1 MRPWRGS
8 SHFGA
13 RSRWWRSQ
21 AFAGCLPGEPCRQK
35 NMRGTSGGSARGRSC
50 SRILIFIKLRTF
62 DRRGESRVRKMPF
75 GFVVC
80 ALLYAL
86 PTPIG
91 TAAAQAITVGATSS
105 TSDAPIYIADKKG
118 YFRDEGFDVKVTN
131 FRSAADMV
139 APLGAGQIE
148 AGAGSAS
155 AGLYNAVARGI
166 KIKIVADKASSPPG
180 YGGTKILVRKN
191 HVESGRYRSLQD
203 LKGMKFA
210 MNAPGVS
217 NTSTLNTL
225 LQSAGLKYSDVET
238 VDLPL
243 PDHVAALKNKSV
255 DASASV
261 EPGPAL
267 AIRNGDAVPI
277 KSDDEILPNHQ
288 IAVLLY
294 SEEFAF
300 KRADAA
306 RRFMR
311 AYIRA
316 VRFYN
321 GALQNG
327 RLDGP
332 NADDVIAILS
342 EATPIKGRDI
352 YKLITPLGIDARAHR
367 HVQRQ
372 RAEDRDFRRQLL
384 VRPLRH
390 QGAGAMVGEL
400 AGLPPPRP
408 HGGRGGYRFHAADR
422 PLEGLRRRH
431 RLSRQHARD
440 HHLGRRPSLGDRAHD
455 RVRHG
460 ARASVPPADR
470 GQGIRHRR
478 PRRRRTLWRQPR
490 GGMER
495 GRVRDV
501 RGDPARARRALR
513 FRSGMARRRQASL
526 VGTRRFRFPRT
537 VPRPQGRARLPQALR
552 RHAADHHE
560 CRLLGGRP
568 GLCATQL
575 RCILRGDRGL
585 ANVARGQCEEG
596 RRDQGGGAKLWP
608 RHRDLHGRAGDLS
621 AEPDGGGGLLPP
633 RHHRERRLGCDRR
646 HAREQEHHAADDSAR
661 GVRQET
667 PVLCSQR
674 DRRLPLRRNA

>member
-1 MRPWRGS
+1 
-8 SHFGA
+8 
-13 RSRWWRSQ
+13 
-21 AFAGCLPGEPCRQK
+21 
-35 NMRGTSGGSARGRSC
+35 
-50 SRILIFIKLRTF
+50 
-62 DRRGESRVRKMPF
+62 
-75 GFVVC
+75 
-80 ALLYAL
+80 
-86 PTPIG
+86 
-91 TAAAQAITVGATSS
+91 
-105 TSDAPIYIADKKG
+105 
-118 YFRDEGFDVKVTN
+118 
-131 FRSAADMV
+131 V

-180 YGGTKILVRKN
+180 YGATKILVRKD
-191 HVESGRYRSLQD
+191 HVESGRYRSLAD

-255 DASASV
+255 DVSASV

-267 AIRNGDAVPI
+267 AIRNGDAVLV

-352 YKLITPLGIDARAHR
+352 YKLITP
-367 HVQRQ
+367 
-372 RAEDRDFRRQLL
+372 
-384 VRPLRH
+384 
-390 QGAGAMVGEL
+390 
-400 AGLPPPRP
+400 
-408 HGGRGGYRFHAADR
+408 
-422 PLEGLRRRH
+422 
-431 RLSRQHARD
+431 
-440 HHLGRRPSLGDRAHD
+440 
-455 RVRHG
+455 
-460 ARASVPPADR
+460 
-470 GQGIRHRR
+470 
-478 PRRRRTLWRQPR
+478 T
-490 GGMER
+490 GMNPD
-495 GRVRDV
+495 GRVNK
-501 RGDPARARRALR
+501 
-513 FRSGMARRRQASL
+513 ASL
-526 VGTRRFRFPRT
+526 AYDLAFYTEQGLIKGAVNLDQVVDGSFVEAVLKELGPY
-537 VPRPQGRARLPQALR
+537 RP
-552 RHAADHHE
+552 
-560 CRLLGGRP
+560 
-568 GLCATQL
+568 
-575 RCILRGDRGL
+575 
-585 ANVARGQCEEG
+585 
-596 RRDQGGGAKLWP
+596 
-608 RHRDLHGRAGDLS
+608 
-621 AEPDGGGGLLPP
+621 
-633 RHHRERRLGCDRR
+633 
-646 HAREQEHHAADDSAR
+646 
-661 GVRQET
+661 
-667 PVLCSQR
+667 
-674 DRRLPLRRNA
+674 